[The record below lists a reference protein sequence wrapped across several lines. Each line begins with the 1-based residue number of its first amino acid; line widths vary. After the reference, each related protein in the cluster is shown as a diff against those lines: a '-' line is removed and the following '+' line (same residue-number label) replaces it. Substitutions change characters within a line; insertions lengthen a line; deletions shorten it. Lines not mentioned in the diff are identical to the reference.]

1 VVRPPTSA
9 PSSRP
14 TTGPRPEREPAF
26 ARRVGAHRAHSAAWR
41 RSKHRSC
48 RDYSRL
54 YNHLQRLSARRSG
67 GDILPSRRYRHR
79 GLRRPHVEVP
89 QAEAVTPQEGGAAG
103 YEGAG
108 GDGSATGGERGPDT
122 RDAGAP
128 RTQGRRATAKFVVAS
143 PPPACGAPVPAR
155 ASPAASTPLARR
167 LPPLTAPFSG
177 PYGGRQGREHR
188 PQGTVGIGRLAAA
201 RGLALRL
208 LCHPPVGRTPTDDA
222 W

>member
-41 RSKHRSC
+41 RSKQG
-48 RDYSRL
+48 L
-54 YNHLQRLSARRSG
+54 PPPLQSLTAPLSTSLRGGHSPIAPLSASRPAAATRG
-67 GDILPSRRYRHR
+67 GTTGRGRH
-79 GLRRPHVEVP
+79 
-89 QAEAVTPQEGGAAG
+89 
-103 YEGAG
+103 
-108 GDGSATGGERGPDT
+108 ATGGGGSGIRGRGRGRERHSRG
-122 RDAGAP
+122 AGAGHP
-128 RTQGRRATAKFVVAS
+128 RRRRTTHTG
-143 PPPACGAPVPAR
+143 PPGHRQVCRRVPAPACGAPVPAR